1 MPDATAIAG
10 NATEKA
16 GNFFGKI
23 VDIVNS
29 THIPQQINDVD
40 FAGLFTN
47 PWFMVPFVSLI
58 GWQVYKQAFRDMIII
73 FLIIG
78 VWYVSG
84 THYMQTLIVGG
95 ELQIGKILPIL
106 FGGAGVLGIIIYLLF
121 GRS

>member
-10 NATEKA
+10 NVTEKA

-40 FAGLFTN
+40 FVGLFTN

-58 GWQVYKQAFRDMIII
+58 GWQVYKQNFRDIII
-73 FLIIG
+73 MFLIIG
-78 VWYVSG
+78 VWYMSG